1 MSASE
6 WFLFVGAV
14 VLATGTLMV
23 VLAAGAEVIGLVIG
37 AVVGLLIFASLL
49 YRDMTKPNGATL
61 SAEDVAVC
69 RELKTSEARALCWDG
84 VVMIAEKRRR

>member
-23 VLAAGAEVIGLVIG
+23 VLAAGMGEIGFIVGGIG
-37 AVVGLLIFASLL
+37 GLLIFAPLL
-49 YRDMTKPNGATL
+49 YRDTAKPNGVTL